1 MNGQRWLNLLRH
13 YATPRMDVPL
23 AVALL
28 LLIAVALVNLYSASA
43 ASQSLVFSQ
52 AARFAVGLA
61 GMWIVSRI
69 PPRQLRQW
77 TPVLFVGAL
86 VLLALVPVFG
96 TGRSGRHWLNLGVV
110 YVQPSELLKIAVP
123 MAVAAYLHGRVLP
136 PRWADLLVC
145 AVLVGLPTGLILL
158 QPDLGTALLVAGS
171 GAFVLFLAG
180 LSWPKIGL
188 LAGLA
193 AVAAPGGW
201 LFLRE
206 YQRDRLR
213 TFLDPEADPL
223 GAGWNIIQSKIAV
236 GSGGLSGKGWG
247 DGTQA
252 RLDFLPEHTTD
263 FILAVFAEEFGWLG
277 IVALLALCL
286 FIVGRCLWIAAM
298 ARDTWSRLVAG
309 ALGLSFSVY
318 VLVNGGMV
326 AGLLPVV
333 GVPFPLL
340 SFGGTSAV
348 TLLLGFGVV
357 MSIHAHRKFMS

>member
-1 MNGQRWLNLLRH
+1 MNLTRWLNTLRH
-13 YATPRMDVPL
+13 FASPRMDAPL
-23 AVALL
+23 AIALL
-28 LLIAVALVNLYSASA
+28 LLIAVALINLYSASA
-43 ASQSLVFSQ
+43 GNPSLVLSQ

-61 GMWIVSRI
+61 GMWVVSRI

-77 TPVLFVGAL
+77 TPFVFAGAL
-86 VLLALVPVFG
+86 LLLALVPVFG

-123 MAVAAYLHGRVLP
+123 MVVAAYLHSRVLP
-136 PRWADLLVC
+136 PRWMDLLVC
-145 AVLVGLPTGLILL
+145 AVLVGAPTGLILL
-158 QPDLGTALLVAGS
+158 QPDLGTALLVGVS
-171 GAFVLFLAG
+171 GAAALFLAG
-180 LSWPKIGL
+180 MAWWRIGL
-188 LAGLA
+188 
-193 AVAAPGGW
+193 VAALGIACAPLAW
-201 LFLRE
+201 LLMRD
-206 YQRDRLR
+206 YHRDRLR

-247 DGTQA
+247 YGTQA

-309 ALGLSFSVY
+309 SLGLSFSVY
-318 VLVNGGMV
+318 VLANAGMV
-326 AGLLPVV
+326 SGLLPVM
-333 GVPFPLL
+333 GIPMPLM
-340 SFGGTSAV
+340 SYGGTSAV

-357 MSIHAHRKFMS
+357 MSIHAHRKFMA